1 MIKRYEG
8 TGRMSR
14 VVEYNNTL
22 YLSGQTDG
30 NSKGIEDQTEG
41 VLKKIDDF
49 LQKYGSDK
57 KHILTITIYL
67 SDISYFDSMNKV
79 WDAWVIEGF
88 EPARATVEA
97 KLAREHLL
105 VEMSVVAVKA

>member
-14 VVEYNNTL
+14 VVEYNEIL
-22 YLSGQTDG
+22 YLSGVTDG
-30 NSKGIEDQTEG
+30 NSKDVEAQTEG
-41 VLKKIDDF
+41 VLKKIDDL

-57 KHILTITIYL
+57 KHILSITIYL
-67 SDISYFDSMNKV
+67 SDISYFDNMNKI
-79 WDAWVIEGF
+79 WDSWVIEGC

-105 VEMSVVAVKA
+105 VEMKVVAVKA

>member
-14 VVEYNNTL
+14 VVEYNDTL
-22 YLSGQTDG
+22 YLCGQTDG
-30 NSKGIEDQTEG
+30 STKDVEAQTEG
-41 VLKKIDDF
+41 VLKKIDD
-49 LQKYGSDK
+49 LLKKYGSDK
-57 KHILTITIYL
+57 KHILSITIYL
-67 SDISYFDSMNKV
+67 SDISYFDSMNKI
-79 WDAWVIEGF
+79 WDTWVIEGF